1 MPELPIRRMIL
12 YKHGVGYFERRGAVS
27 GTALR
32 LSFPRA
38 AMDDVLKSLVAL
50 DLGAGQ
56 VHGVDFET
64 PEDRAARNLVAI
76 VLLNQHKFDEA
87 RDIAEQILKKQ
98 PQDLMALGTESDP
111 RPAAAARR
119 FARAGVDLLG
129 DDDGDPRDAAWLAL
143 DRVD

>member
-1 MPELPIRRMIL
+1 MPDLPIRRMIL

-56 VHGVDFET
+56 VHGIDFET
-64 PEDRAARNLVAI
+64 PEDRASQIARGSIHLSDDRS
-76 VLLNQHKFDEA
+76 LLDLL
-87 RDIAEQILKKQ
+87 RDLRGRRVRLWLEEEREEPKKGFGLRGGKPAE
-98 PQDLMALGTESDP
+98 
-111 RPAAAARR
+111 RHAAAKNEAP
-119 FARAGVDLLG
+119 AVA
-129 DDDGDPRDAAWLAL
+129 
-143 DRVD
+143 